1 MRFFRNSFPSRAKQK
16 GFTLVELMVVSF
28 VLIGIIVAIWGILIT
43 SLNYI
48 TMAREEVIAV
58 DDLKDVMETL
68 GNVPFTELTDVFP
81 NGGSVDPD
89 LIGGFLLDNEVIVVR
104 YPQGTGIDPLEVEVE
119 LTWTGNTGAV
129 RSHIFK
135 TVKTRYI

>member
-1 MRFFRNSFPSRAKQK
+1 
-16 GFTLVELMVVSF
+16 MVVSF

-48 TMAREEVIAV
+48 ALAREEVIAV
-58 DDLKDVMETL
+58 DDLKDVMEML
-68 GNVPFTELTDVFP
+68 GNVPFVELTDVFP
-81 NGGSVDPD
+81 DGGSVDPD

-104 YPQGTGIDPLEVEVE
+104 YPQGTDIDPLEIEVE
-119 LTWTGNTGAV
+119 LTWTGSTGAS
-129 RSHIFK
+129 RAHIFK